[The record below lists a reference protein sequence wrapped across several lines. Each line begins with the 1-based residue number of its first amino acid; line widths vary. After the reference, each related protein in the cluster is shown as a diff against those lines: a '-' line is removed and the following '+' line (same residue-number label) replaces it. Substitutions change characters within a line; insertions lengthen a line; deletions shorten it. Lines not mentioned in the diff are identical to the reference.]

1 MKGILS
7 FSSLFLSFGT
17 LICCALPALLVMLG
31 FGATLAGFIGVFPEI
46 VWFSENK
53 GLVFSL
59 AGIFITSSLW
69 LQLRARSYDCSSD
82 VCERT
87 RSWSF
92 HLLLLSATLY
102 VIALFVAFLAPIIF
116 L

>member
-31 FGATLAGFIGVFPEI
+31 FGATLAGFIGFFPEI

-53 GLVFSL
+53 GIVFTL
-59 AGIFITSSLW
+59 AGIFISTSLF
-69 LQLRARSYDCSSD
+69 LQIRARSYDCSSD
-82 VCERT
+82 VCETT
-87 RSWSF
+87 RGWSF
-92 HLLLLSATLY
+92 YLLLLST
-102 VIALFVAFLAPIIF
+102 ALFAVAVFVAFVAPIIF